1 VTSRNLIY
9 ILQPPN

>member
-1 VTSRNLIY
+1 VTSHNLIY